1 VSSPFT
7 AADSASRPGHGPEP
21 DPAGPQPSRGR
32 VVGIGEALIRL
43 TTPGRLRLEQAGTL
57 EISVGGA
64 ELNALIALAQLGYST
79 EFVTRLPDN
88 PLGRRVAEH
97 ARRFGV
103 GVSAAWEADGRQ
115 GLYFVEPG
123 AQPRATEVLYDRAR
137 SAACGLAPGQVDWA
151 ATLAD
156 TRALHSTG
164 ITCALGQGPEDA
176 LAEAFSHAREAGVTT
191 SFDLNHRSRLWSPDR
206 AAAAFRRMAPL
217 ADVIFASAHDL
228 ALVLGHTGEPDRLAQ
243 EFRALAGGPV
253 VVLRDSTRPAPDR
266 VRVQVTVVADT
277 AVTGAPAEA
286 EVVDAFGAGDVAAA
300 AYLAAAL
307 AGTDAATAAGVA
319 ARACAHMHTVPGDGW
334 VLRAGE
340 LDPGYG
346 DGRRILR

>member
-1 VSSPFT
+1 
-7 AADSASRPGHGPEP
+7 
-21 DPAGPQPSRGR
+21 

-43 TTPGRLRLEQAGTL
+43 TTPRRLRLEQADTL

-64 ELNALIALAQLGYST
+64 EINALMALTQLGHSA

-103 GVSAAWEADGRQ
+103 EVSAIWETDGRA

-123 AQPRATEVLYDRAR
+123 AHPRATEVLYDRAR
-137 SAACGLAPGQVDWA
+137 SAASGLAPGQVDWA
-151 ATLAD
+151 GILTGAQ
-156 TRALHSTG
+156 ALHSTG

-176 LAEAFSHAREAGVTT
+176 LAEAFACAREAGVTT
-191 SFDLNHRSRLWSPDR
+191 SFDLNHRSRLWSPER
-206 AAAAFRRMAPL
+206 AADAFRRIVPL
-217 ADVIFASAHDL
+217 SDVIFASAHDL
-228 ALVLGHTGEPDRLAQ
+228 VLLLGHGGTPDELARELRAQAGE
-243 EFRALAGGPV
+243 PV

-266 VRVQVTVVADT
+266 VRVQVTVVAET
-277 AVTGAPAEA
+277 TVTGPPAEA
-286 EVVDAFGAGDVAAA
+286 DVVDAFGAGDVAAA
-300 AYLAAAL
+300 AYLSCAL
-307 AGTDAATAAGVA
+307 TGADADTAAGVA
-319 ARACAHMHTVPGDGW
+319 ARACAHMHTVHGDSW

-340 LDPGYG
+340 LDPDYT